1 MPHLFALDQNFPEP
15 IVVALQR
22 YLEDDVEL
30 VPLRHIDKRL
40 PTCDDWQVLQALHVH
55 ERPWDGLIITDHD
68 MLSLPKELAVLCQSR
83 LSLVIAVAAGH
94 DPIKATGLVLAH
106 INGICGLT
114 RPERSTGVWVR
125 TTAKPPEDPWAFI
138 TKIADRQGE
147 TATTLYARERLAARQ
162 LDRDPLA

>member
-55 ERPWDGLIITDHD
+55 KRPWDGLITTDHD

-106 INGICGLT
+106 ISGICSQT
-114 RPERSTGVWVR
+114 RPETPQIWRLR
-125 TTAKPPEDPWAFI
+125 TMAKPPEDPWAFI
-138 TKIADRQGE
+138 TKIAGRQGE
-147 TATTLYARERLAARQ
+147 TPATLYERERLAAHQ
-162 LDRDPLA
+162 LDSNPLA

>member
-22 YLEDDVEL
+22 YLEDAVEL
-30 VPLRHIDKRL
+30 VPLRHIDERL
-40 PTCDDWQVLQALHVH
+40 PTCDDWQVLHALHVH
-55 ERPWDGLIITDHD
+55 KRPWDGLITTDHD

-106 INGICGLT
+106 ISGICSQT
-114 RPERSTGVWVR
+114 RPKIPQIWRLR
-125 TTAKPPEDPWAFI
+125 TTAKPPEDPWDFI
-138 TKIADRQGE
+138 TMIASRQGA
-147 TATTLYARERLAARQ
+147 TAAALYERERLAAPQ
-162 LDRDPLA
+162 LDSNPLA